1 MTGITKTIFI
11 TGATS
16 GFGRASAELFARN
29 GWRLILTGR
38 RKDRLQELREKLGG
52 ESVHV
57 APCDVR
63 DRRQIKVLVEGIPEE
78 FREIDILLN
87 NAGLA
92 LGLGPAH
99 EADLDEWE
107 IMVDTNIKGLLYMT
121 RLILPGMVARKRGH
135 VINIGSIAASWPYPG
150 GNVYG
155 ATKAFVQQFSRNLR
169 ADLRGTGIR
178 VTNIEPGL
186 AESEFSV
193 VRFGGNKEKA
203 AKVYEG
209 TEPLTPVD
217 IAEIVYWTA
226 SRPAH
231 VNINCVEVMPVCQ
244 SWDNLAVS
252 RNR

>member
-1 MTGITKTIFI
+1 MSKIILI

-16 GFGRASAELFARN
+16 GFGRASAELFGRN
-29 GWRLILTGR
+29 GWKMILTGR
-38 RKDRLQELREKLGG
+38 RNERLAALRDKLG
-52 ESVHV
+52 STTVHT
-57 APCDVR
+57 AAFDVR
-63 DRRQIKVLVEGIPEE
+63 DRQQVQDMVQALPEG
-78 FREIDILLN
+78 FRDIDILLN

-99 EADLDEWE
+99 ETDLNEWE
-107 IMVDTNIKGLLYMT
+107 NMVDTNIKGMLYMT
-121 RLILPGMVARKRGH
+121 RLLLPGMVARGRGH

-150 GNVYG
+150 GNTYG

-169 ADLRGTGIR
+169 ADLHGTGIR
-178 VTNIEPGL
+178 VTTIEPGL

-193 VRFGGNKEKA
+193 VRFGGDQEKA

-209 TEPLTPVD
+209 TEPLTPTD

-231 VNINCVEVMPVCQ
+231 VNINSVEVMPVCQ
-244 SWDNLAVS
+244 SWAGLAINLK
-252 RNR
+252 

>member
-1 MTGITKTIFI
+1 MTQTILI

-16 GFGRASAELFARN
+16 GFGKASAELFSHH
-29 GWRLILTGR
+29 GWKLILTGR
-38 RKDRLQELREKLGG
+38 RGDRLAELRDTLGQAK
-52 ESVHV
+52 VH
-57 APCDVR
+57 AAAFDVR
-63 DRRQIKVLVEGIPEE
+63 DRQQVEEMVAGLPAE
-78 FREIDILLN
+78 FRDIDILLN

-92 LGLGPAH
+92 LGLGPAQQ
-99 EADLDEWE
+99 ASLDEWE
-107 IMVDTNIKGLLYMT
+107 TMVDTNIKGLLYMT
-121 RLILPGMVARKRGH
+121 RLILPGMVARGRGH
-135 VINIGSIAASWPYPG
+135 VINLGSVAASWPYPG
-150 GNVYG
+150 GNTYG

-193 VRFGGNKEKA
+193 VRFGGDKDKA

-217 IAEIVYWTA
+217 IAEIIYWTA

-244 SWDNLAVS
+244 SWEGLAVS
-252 RNR
+252 RHQ